1 MGSPR
6 DARQRAPGHPLP
18 GKEPAGQHLSGL
30 AVALAGAQLAVPP
43 DPGRVA
49 RLGWTIF
56 AELEVAANARPGT
69 RGTLPAAIS
78 STRHGGPGYRR
89 AVIRLRVAEALLGPG
104 LRLAGL
110 AAELAAAEASSPPDQ
125 DHVAAVAWRILS
137 ALGEVTCL
145 RVRSEQSL
153 EAAAA
158 ALTAPA
164 GQAEA
169 VIERVP
175 GHQLRSGEIVPVQPG
190 RRRPWKAQSGII
202 LAWNGVPTGW
212 IPHAHAVP
220 QPRARHWIPS
230 LRGA

>member
-18 GKEPAGQHLSGL
+18 GQEPADEHHSGL
-30 AVALAGAQLAVPP
+30 AVALAGAQLADPP

-56 AELEVAANARPGT
+56 AELAVAANAVPGT
-69 RGTLPAAIS
+69 RVTLPAAIS
-78 STRHGGPGYRR
+78 ATRPGGPRNRR
-89 AVIRLRVAEALLGPG
+89 AVIRLHVADALPGTG

-110 AAELAAAEASSPPDQ
+110 AAELAEAEASSPPDQ

-145 RVRSEQSL
+145 RVRSERSL
-153 EAAAA
+153 EAAAS

-169 VIERVP
+169 AIERAP
-175 GHQLRSGEIVPVQPG
+175 GYQLRSGEIVPAQPG
-190 RRRPWKAQSGII
+190 RRRPWKAQPGTI
-202 LAWNGVPTGW
+202 LAWDGMPAGW
-212 IPHAHAVP
+212 FPDAHAVP